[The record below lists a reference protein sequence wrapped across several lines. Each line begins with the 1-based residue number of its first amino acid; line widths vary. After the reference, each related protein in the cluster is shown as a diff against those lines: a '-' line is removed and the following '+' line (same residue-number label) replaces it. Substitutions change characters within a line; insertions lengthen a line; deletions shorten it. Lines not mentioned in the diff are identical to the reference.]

1 MPPTVSKQ
9 TISFLKKRFEE
20 AGISINPRHGQNF
33 LIDLNLMRM
42 LVSTA
47 DIGPDDV
54 VLEVGAGTGSLTAM
68 MAACA
73 AAVISVEIDE
83 RMHQLASEELIDF
96 ENVTLL
102 HQDALRNKNALDERV
117 LDAVRQQLNA
127 APGRKFKLVANLP
140 YCVATPVIS
149 NLLMQAPVPESMTVT
164 IQKELADRIVASP
177 GSKDYSALSFWI
189 QAQCQSE
196 IVRLLAPTVFWP
208 RPKVTS
214 AILHIKLDTER
225 RALVPDLKFYHEFV
239 RKLFCH
245 RRKFLRSVVVSI
257 TKPDLSKPQVDEV
270 MQELCFDENTRAEQL
285 SIPQMIALAEAVRRR
300 LPAAV

>member
-1 MPPTVSKQ
+1 MPPAVSHQ

-20 AGISINPRHGQNF
+20 AGVSINPRHGQNF

-42 LVSTA
+42 LVDTA

-54 VLEVGAGTGSLTAM
+54 VLEVGTGTGALTAM
-68 MAACA
+68 MAARA
-73 AAVISVEIDE
+73 AAVVSVEIDV

-102 HQDALRNKNALDERV
+102 CQDALRTKNALDDRV
-117 LDAVRQQLNA
+117 LDAVREHLNA
-127 APGRKFKLVANLP
+127 APGRHFKLAANLP

-149 NLLMQAPVPESMTVT
+149 NLLMNAPVPETMTVT

-177 GSKDYSALSFWI
+177 STKDYSALSFWI
-189 QAQCQSE
+189 QAQCNSE

-214 AILHIKLDTER
+214 AILQIKTDHQR
-225 RALVPDLKFYHEFV
+225 RNQVPDLPFFHEFV

-257 TKPDLSKPQVDEV
+257 TKPELSKPQVDEV
-270 MQELCFDENTRAEQL
+270 MRELAFDENTRAEQL
-285 SIPQMIALAEAVRRR
+285 TVPQMIALAEAVRKR
-300 LPAAV
+300 LPAT